1 MTILDSPNTTNKRS
15 TLKLNKHRSPFQL
28 QRESLIVATVII
40 SESEI
45 KRVLPDY
52 DASFETEKP
61 TYFKKILHELGLDTT
76 LTFTRQ
82 DGLWHRNRLN
92 EKVLCSRYVGEERQD
107 EEWIKSGYASQEA
120 QDKYSRNKILEDMYR
135 TKSLTKDTQEVLES
149 RDHYS
154 VIDESV
160 WE

>member
-1 MTILDSPNTTNKRS
+1 MTISDLNNTANKRS
-15 TLKLNKHRSPFQL
+15 TLRLNKHTAPYQL

-45 KRVLPDY
+45 KQAIPDY
-52 DASFETEKP
+52 DASFESEKP
-61 TYFKKILHELGLDTT
+61 TYFRKILYELGLDTT
-76 LTFTRQ
+76 LTFIRQ

-107 EEWIKSGYASQEA
+107 DDWIKSGYASQEA
-120 QDKYSRNKILEDMYR
+120 VDKYSRNKILEDMYR